1 MLSPKNLSTR
11 AGRYVS
17 QPEGYSAFVPAPL
30 PPDPPVRIA
39 GEIQMFLSEADRALG
54 YLDGS
59 VQTLPNPDLFVL
71 MYVRKEAVL
80 SSQIEGTQSSLQDL
94 LAAEAE
100 ILAPDRPK
108 DVDEVVNYVGA
119 MNLGLSL
126 LRSYP
131 VSVDVI
137 CKIHERLLQGVR
149 GSGLSPGKL
158 RTAQNW
164 IGYAGCTVNE
174 AIFVPPPPH
183 EVSRKLGELEEFFQ
197 NTDLPPLITVG
208 IIHAQFETIHPFLD
222 GNGRVGRLLISFLLA
237 ERKILQKPVLYLSHY
252 LRKHRESYYNH
263 LQDVRDRGDWEGWL
277 RFFLRGIK
285 EVSAE
290 ASATAGKILL
300 LRERHRMTITEN
312 LGHAAGNGHRVLEY
326 LYERPIISVKDVQNL
341 IGVSYAA
348 ANNLVAQM
356 VRNGILREFT
366 GRARNRKFMYQDY
379 VDLFHGTE
387 PENHT

>member
-1 MLSPKNLSTR
+1 M
-11 AGRYVS
+11 
-17 QPEGYSAFVPAPL
+17 
-30 PPDPPVRIA
+30 
-39 GEIQMFLSEADRALG
+39 
-54 YLDGS
+54 
-59 VQTLPNPDLFVL
+59 

-94 LAAEAE
+94 LAAEAK

-119 MNLGLSL
+119 MNLGLGL
-126 LRSYP
+126 LRHLP

-137 CKIHERLLQGVR
+137 RKIHERLLQGVR
-149 GSGLSPGKL
+149 GPGLSPGKL

-183 EVSRKLGELEEFFQ
+183 EVPQKLAELEEFFQ

-252 LRKHRESYYNH
+252 LKKHRESYYNH

-285 EVSAE
+285 EVSME

-300 LRERHRMTITEN
+300 LREKHRTAIGEN
-312 LGHAAGNGHRVLEY
+312 LGHAAGNGHRVLEH
-326 LYERPIISVKDVQNL
+326 LYERPIISVKDVQSL

-366 GRARNRKFMYQDY
+366 GRSRNRKFMYQDY

-387 PENHT
+387 PDNRT